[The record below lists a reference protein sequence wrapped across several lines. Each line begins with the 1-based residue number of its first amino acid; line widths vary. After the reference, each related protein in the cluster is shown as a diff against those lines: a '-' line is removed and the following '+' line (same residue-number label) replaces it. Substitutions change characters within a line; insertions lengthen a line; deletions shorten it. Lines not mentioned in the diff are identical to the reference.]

1 LEKKRKKKREGKLEK
16 KWKNAKKKK
25 RGKNIVDYWF
35 NPLWFRC
42 GGTVIPP
49 HYLDI
54 VIKLQRLRP
63 KNVRF
68 IYKTKNIKKIDLAT
82 IQTH

>member
-1 LEKKRKKKREGKLEK
+1 MEKKTKKKERESWKKNEK
-16 KWKNAKKKK
+16 MQKKKK
-25 RGKNIVDYWF
+25 RGKKTVDWF
-35 NPLWFRC
+35 NPQWFRC

-54 VIKLQRLRP
+54 VIKLQRLRS
-63 KNVRF
+63 KNFRF

>member
-1 LEKKRKKKREGKLEK
+1 MEKKTKKKERESWKKNEK
-16 KWKNAKKKK
+16 MQKKK
-25 RGKNIVDYWF
+25 RGKNTVDWF
-35 NPLWFRC
+35 NPQWFRC

-63 KNVRF
+63 KNFRF

>member
-1 LEKKRKKKREGKLEK
+1 
-16 KWKNAKKKK
+16 
-25 RGKNIVDYWF
+25 VDYWF

>member
-1 LEKKRKKKREGKLEK
+1 MKKC
-16 KWKNAKKKK
+16 KKKK
-25 RGKNIVDYWF
+25 RGKNTVDWF
-35 NPLWFRC
+35 NPQWFRC

-63 KNVRF
+63 KNFRF